1 MMVDWVFIGL
11 STSPSSSSSSSILLE
26 EWSCSSRWNAF
37 SKSETTSL
45 QGGGKTDIHA
55 SMLLLAFIHQYIH
68 VSIHSDTHIYMY
80 MYIHVSIHVYHTHW
94 YIVSRSGMFLMDR
107 THWYSFTSW
116 FSSCAREPIRAEHS
130 HSFHSVSF
138 TISYM
143 YNITALEGVY
153 LTMALEE
160 REKEERERRGRG

>member
-68 VSIHSDTHIYMY
+68 VSIHLDTHTFMCPYIQIPIHSYVHTFRY
-80 MYIHVSIHVYHTHW
+80 PYIHVHVHSCVHTC
-94 YIVSRSGMFLMDR
+94 I
-107 THWYSFTSW
+107 
-116 FSSCAREPIRAEHS
+116 S
-130 HSFHSVSF
+130 HSLVHSLQEWDVSDGQDTLVQFHQLVQQLCEGANQSGAFTQFSF
-138 TISYM
+138 SIIH
-143 YNITALEGVY
+143 N
-153 LTMALEE
+153 
-160 REKEERERRGRG
+160 